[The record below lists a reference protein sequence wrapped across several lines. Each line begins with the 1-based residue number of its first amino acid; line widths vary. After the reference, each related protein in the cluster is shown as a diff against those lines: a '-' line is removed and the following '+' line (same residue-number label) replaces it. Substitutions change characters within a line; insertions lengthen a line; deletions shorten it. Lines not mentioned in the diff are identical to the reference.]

1 MIRLIINADDFGSSK
16 LFNEKIIELLDK
28 GFIKST
34 TVLVNR
40 VTKEQGSQIKQLIAL
55 NGSKRISIGLH
66 LEIDA
71 EKPIR
76 RQMEAQYLSFI
87 SIFGFSPSHID
98 IHKLVHSKEVVEEAN
113 SMAENYRL
121 PVRNHGIKANTKQTD
136 YPAFS
141 CSSWVM
147 KMGEVTGFLQS
158 VKDGSSCELI
168 THPGQYDPASASRI
182 NREREQDYNVIV
194 KLQDF
199 LKANNIQNISYR
211 EL

>member
-1 MIRLIINADDFGSSK
+1 MRKLIINADDFGISRV
-16 LFNEKIIELLDK
+16 FNEKILELLK
-28 GFIKST
+28 RGFIKST
-34 TVLVNR
+34 TVMINR
-40 VTKEQGSQIKQLIAL
+40 VTKEPDMQLEQLVKL
-55 NGSKRISIGLH
+55 NSCKRISIGLH

-76 RQMEAQYLSFI
+76 QQMEAQYQSFI
-87 SIFGFSPSHID
+87 SLFGFQPSHID
-98 IHKLVHSKEVVEEAN
+98 VHKLVHSKEVVEEAN
-113 SMAENYRL
+113 SLAERYRL

-141 CSSWVM
+141 CSDGVM

-194 KLQDF
+194 QLQDF
-199 LKANNIQNISYR
+199 LKANDIQNISYW